1 MKITLFD
8 TLGQDVRYGARLLRQ
23 SPGFALVAVLS
34 LGLGVGANS
43 AIFQL
48 LNAVRLRS
56 LPVSHPEQL
65 VEVKI
70 AETKGGRTGNF
81 RGRNV
86 QLTEPLWQEIRR
98 DPRPFSAMLAWGVG
112 SFNLATGG
120 EARYADGMWV
130 SGGFFEALGV
140 RPPVGRVFTEADD
153 RPGCG
158 APGAVLGHA
167 FWQREYGGS
176 PAAIGRT
183 LFLEGHP
190 FEIVGVTPASFFGIE
205 VGRSFDVAIPLCSE
219 AIIREADSGI
229 GHRDAWWL
237 GAMGRLKPGATLA
250 EADAWLR
257 AISPGIFEA
266 TLAPA
271 YAPDDA
277 RNYLAFKLGAFPGR
291 SGVSSLR
298 RRYETPLWL
307 LLAIAGVVL
316 LIACA
321 NLANL
326 LLARASSRERELA
339 VRFALG
345 ASRGRVVRQLLVES
359 LLLAVL
365 GAGLGAWVAR
375 ASSRALVAFLSTES
389 DRVFVDL
396 GTDWRVLAFTAAV
409 AVAACLLFGLAP
421 ALRAT
426 RTPPATV
433 LRASGRGLTEH
444 RGRFGLRRG
453 LVVAQ
458 VALSLVLVV
467 GAFLFVSSFRNLMTL
482 DAGFHRN
489 GLLVT
494 GLDVRG
500 VKLPAE
506 GQGALFRDVLEQ
518 IRALLGVRSAALS
531 HIVPVSGSGWNENV
545 LADGLAGGQPK
556 VIVNFD
562 SVSSGFFETMG
573 TPLVAGRDFDDHDVK
588 SAPRVAIVNETFVNK
603 VLGSKDPLGR
613 VFALE
618 PRPGAPQRTFE
629 IVGLVKDMKYS
640 ELREDFTPIAYLPEA
655 QIDDP
660 SPFQAV
666 IVRADASLTSL
677 LPSITRAVAAVSP
690 RIAINFQPFETQ
702 IRQSLLRERLMAT
715 LSGFFGALA
724 GLLATLGLYGV
735 MSYTV
740 ARRQSEIGIRM
751 ALGADRGRVLRLV
764 MGEAAAL
771 LAAGLAIGTLLA
783 LGAARTASSLLFGL
797 PPSDPATLASAAGV
811 LAAVAAAASYLP
823 AWRASRLEPTIALRQ
838 E

>member
-1 MKITLFD
+1 MKTTLFD
-8 TLGQDVRYGARLLRQ
+8 TLGQDLRYGVRLLRQ

-56 LPVSHPEQL
+56 LPVTHPEQL

-70 AETKGGRTGNF
+70 GETKGGRTGSF

-86 QLTEPLWQEIRR
+86 QLTEPLWQELRR

-120 EARYADGMWV
+120 EARYVDGMWV
-130 SGGFFEALGV
+130 SGGFFDTLGV
-140 RPPVGRVFTEADD
+140 RPLVGRVFTEADD

-158 APGAVLGHA
+158 GPGAVLGYA

-176 PAAIGRT
+176 PSAIGRT
-183 LFLEGHP
+183 LQLEGHP
-190 FEIVGVTPASFFGIE
+190 FEIVGVTPPSFFGIE

-219 AIIREADSGI
+219 AIIRGANSAI

-237 GAMGRLKPGATLA
+237 GVMGRLKPGATAA

-257 AISPGIFEA
+257 SISAGIFEA
-266 TLAPA
+266 TLPPA
-271 YAPDDA
+271 YAPDDVK
-277 RNYLAFKLGAFPGR
+277 NYLAFKLGAFPGG

-298 RRYETPLWL
+298 RQYETPLWL

-326 LLARASSRERELA
+326 LLARASARERELA

-359 LLLAVL
+359 MLLAAL

-375 ASSRALVAFLSTES
+375 AASRALVAFLSTES

-426 RTPPATV
+426 RTQPATV
-433 LRASGRGLTEH
+433 LRASGRGLTEP

-453 LVVAQ
+453 LVVVQ

-482 DAGFHRN
+482 DAGFRRS

-494 GLDVRG
+494 QLDVRG
-500 VKLPAE
+500 VKPPAE
-506 GQGALFRDVLEQ
+506 GSVALFREALEQ
-518 IRALLGVRSAALS
+518 VRAVPGVRSAALTF
-531 HIVPVSGSGWNENV
+531 IVPVSGSGWNENV
-545 LADGLAGGQPK
+545 LADGLSRGTPK
-556 VIVNFD
+556 TVVNFD
-562 SVSSGFFETMG
+562 RVSAGFFETMG
-573 TPLVAGRDFDDHDVK
+573 TPLVAGRDFDDHDVM
-588 SAPRVAIVNETFVNK
+588 SAPRVAIVNETFVKK
-603 VLGSKDPLGR
+603 VLQGQDPLGR
-613 VFALE
+613 TFALE
-618 PRPGAPQRTFE
+618 PHPGEPQKKYE

-640 ELREDFTPIAYLPEA
+640 ELREDFTPIAYLPVS
-655 QIDDP
+655 QDDDP
-660 SPFQAV
+660 LPFQAV
-666 IVRADASLTSL
+666 IVRADGSLASL
-677 LPSITRAVAAVSP
+677 LPSITRAVGAVSP
-690 RIAINFQPFETQ
+690 RIAINFRPFETQ
-702 IRQSLLRERLMAT
+702 VRESLLRERLMAT
-715 LSGFFGALA
+715 LSGFFGGLA

-740 ARRQSEIGIRM
+740 SRRQGEIGIRM
-751 ALGADRGRVLRLV
+751 ALGADRSRVMRLV
-764 MGEAAAL
+764 MGEAGTL
-771 LAAGLAIGTLLA
+771 LLAGLAIGTLLA
-783 LGAARTASSLLFGL
+783 LAAARTAGSLLFGL
-797 PPSDPATLASAAGV
+797 PAWDPVTLVTAAGV
-811 LAAVAAAASYLP
+811 LAAVAAAASYVP
-823 AWRASRLEPTIALRQ
+823 AWRASRLAPTIALRQ